1 MLSYAIKRIS
11 RSWKLFAALA
21 LGMTLAATFFG
32 GLNVAADTVGK
43 QALDAQL
50 VNTPVDVN
58 LYPGYTGIYY
68 PVGPYQA
75 SSYYNVTN
83 AVKSIDGVTTAE
95 STATAYSNN
104 GSYPSIR
111 VIQDNSVLYSHITLV
126 GGRKTLRAN
135 ETLINVDSYQAQDFP
150 INSTIPYRINA
161 YSNGS
166 RLITYNVTLKV
177 VGTVSLDTVAAN
189 TFNVGFF
196 QCVRILGGVLQ
207 PCLPTPTTT
216 TKQQSVLITSWEQT
230 ATPIVDWIYNQYQN
244 QSVKYFLGS
253 QFSPSVNVYL
263 DRNRLISPFGV
274 ENSISQIQQVE
285 AKVNIT
291 AQEYG
296 FRSADNILS
305 QLQGFSQEI
314 FSLRLQFSI
323 VSIPVFFL
331 AWYVGRTVSQSSYNL
346 RRKEIVL
353 MLIKGFTRRQLFNQF
368 LTEGL
373 MIGIIAGTA
382 GAP

>member
-1 MLSYAIKRIS
+1 MLYYAIKRIS

-21 LGMTLAATFFG
+21 LGITLTPASLG
-32 GLNVAADTVGK
+32 CLKVAADTVGK

-83 AVKSIDGVTTAE
+83 AVKGIDGVTTAE

-111 VIQDNSVLYSHITLV
+111 AIQDNSLLYSHMTLI
-126 GGRKTLRAN
+126 GGRKSLRAN

-150 INSTIPYRINA
+150 INSTILYRINA

-166 RLITYNVTLKV
+166 RTITYNVTLKV
-177 VGTVSLDTVAAN
+177 VGTVSLDTVAQR
-189 TFNVGFF
+189 TF
-196 QCVRILGGVLQ
+196 GVNFYACGEPFGP

-263 DRNRLISPFGV
+263 DRDRRA
-274 ENSISQIQQVE
+274 E
-285 AKVNIT
+285 
-291 AQEYG
+291 
-296 FRSADNILS
+296 
-305 QLQGFSQEI
+305 
-314 FSLRLQFSI
+314 
-323 VSIPVFFL
+323 L
-331 AWYVGRTVSQSSYNL
+331 A
-346 RRKEIVL
+346 
-353 MLIKGFTRRQLFNQF
+353 
-368 LTEGL
+368 
-373 MIGIIAGTA
+373 A
-382 GAP
+382 